1 MKSPHRAVT
10 AALPGCSLL
19 IRSLLAPSRGK
30 TPPAL
35 CWQRDLECPSVK
47 EFWGCPP
54 SHSHARGAARCCSSV
69 PTRALHKGIR
79 SPHGS
84 ARHQAV
90 SQLRAVRCLRFSAQI
105 CGAGTAPPNCRA
117 VYFSL
122 VSEYP
127 GENQYQG
134 GLFCLQG
141 TGSSG
146 CSDTV
151 HFLPTWI

>member
-47 EFWGCPP
+47 EFRGCPP
-54 SHSHARGAARCCSSV
+54 SHSHAQGAARCCSSV

-105 CGAGTAPPNCRA
+105 CGAGSAALCRYA
-117 VYFSL
+117 KQ
-122 VSEYP
+122 SEVPSDLWLRKHRTSQLQSCLFFP
-127 GENQYQG
+127 G
-134 GLFCLQG
+134 
-141 TGSSG
+141 
-146 CSDTV
+146 
-151 HFLPTWI
+151 I